1 MTDLMSILSTGNAN
15 IKLEITGEDLRNFSE
30 ELISRAVN
38 EVAMVMQDNKEDCLL
53 TKEETKKRLGVCDA
67 TLWHWDKKGYL
78 KPVKVGSKVKYRES
92 DVKKILGVQN
102 KSFGNYGKDLEQ
114 QPRYSGSNQQNPY
127 GSQRP
132 ERHRTSPRCFPTE
145 IARHHL

>member
-1 MTDLMSILSTGNAN
+1 MAMTDLMSILSTGNAN

-67 TLWHWDKKGYL
+67 TLWHWDKKSYL

-102 KSFGNYGKDLEQ
+102 KSFGDYGKD
-114 QPRYSGSNQQNPY
+114 
-127 GSQRP
+127 
-132 ERHRTSPRCFPTE
+132 
-145 IARHHL
+145 

>member
-1 MTDLMSILSTGNAN
+1 MTDIMSILTAGNAN

-38 EVAMVMQDNKEDCLL
+38 EVATAMQGNKEDCLL
-53 TKEETKKRLGVCDA
+53 SKEETKKRLGVCDA

-92 DVKKILGVQN
+92 DVNKILGVQN
-102 KSFGNYGKDLEQ
+102 KPFGDDGRD
-114 QPRYSGSNQQNPY
+114 
-127 GSQRP
+127 
-132 ERHRTSPRCFPTE
+132 
-145 IARHHL
+145 

>member
-102 KSFGNYGKDLEQ
+102 NTLAWINNPVKIVADSGDI
-114 QPRYSGSNQQNPY
+114 PASGSSDNILY
-127 GSQRP
+127 VV
-132 ERHRTSPRCFPTE
+132 
-145 IARHHL
+145 AAD

>member
-53 TKEETKKRLGVCDA
+53 AAIV
-67 TLWHWDKKGYL
+67 
-78 KPVKVGSKVKYRES
+78 
-92 DVKKILGVQN
+92 
-102 KSFGNYGKDLEQ
+102 
-114 QPRYSGSNQQNPY
+114 
-127 GSQRP
+127 
-132 ERHRTSPRCFPTE
+132 
-145 IARHHL
+145 

>member
-15 IKLEITGEDLRNFSE
+15 IELEITGEDLRNFSE

-78 KPVKVGSKVKYRES
+78 KPVKVGFKVKYRES

-102 KSFGNYGKDLEQ
+102 KSFGNYGKD
-114 QPRYSGSNQQNPY
+114 
-127 GSQRP
+127 
-132 ERHRTSPRCFPTE
+132 
-145 IARHHL
+145 

>member
-53 TKEETKKRLGVCDA
+53 TKEETKRCHPLALGQERV
-67 TLWHWDKKGYL
+67 
-78 KPVKVGSKVKYRES
+78 
-92 DVKKILGVQN
+92 
-102 KSFGNYGKDLEQ
+102 
-114 QPRYSGSNQQNPY
+114 
-127 GSQRP
+127 P
-132 ERHRTSPRCFPTE
+132 EAC
-145 IARHHL
+145 